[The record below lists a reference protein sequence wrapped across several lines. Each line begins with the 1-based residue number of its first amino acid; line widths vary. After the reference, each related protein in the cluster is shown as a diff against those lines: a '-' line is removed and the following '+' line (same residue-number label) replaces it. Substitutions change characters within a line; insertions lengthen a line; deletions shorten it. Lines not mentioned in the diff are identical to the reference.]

1 MHSYIERKD
10 KKGTKFYMSKTARLF
25 LTEVQE
31 SYLAWLVTPEDSRN
45 PKTKTAWA
53 DMHDVHLNTLGAWEK
68 NKVFKERWEL
78 AVKRNGPIS

>member
-1 MHSYIERKD
+1 
-10 KKGTKFYMSKTARLF
+10 MSKTARLF
-25 LTEVQE
+25 LTEAQE

-45 PKTKTAWA
+45 PKTKTAFA
-53 DMHDVHLNTLGAWEK
+53 EMHDVHLNTLGAWEK